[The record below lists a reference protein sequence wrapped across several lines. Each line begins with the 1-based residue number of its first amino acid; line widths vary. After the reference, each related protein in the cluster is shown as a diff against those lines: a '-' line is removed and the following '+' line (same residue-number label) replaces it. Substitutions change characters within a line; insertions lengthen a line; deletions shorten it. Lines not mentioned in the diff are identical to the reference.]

1 MSSPE
6 PPHNQSY
13 QTPKRNSGQRG
24 SSDSRI
30 QDNSQIHEY
39 QSTVSIGSISTNR
52 KKIMRYVGEDAHSR
66 DGNVVSSPDASGN
79 VNDGT
84 VSLTATTPI
93 PSEQQADNVQREV
106 DDVNKQIQ
114 SGISKDRNSFVPSS
128 TTSSPSKSAKRQSSN
143 SGFSSR
149 TKRSESPRVKR
160 PPGSLSTSKKHQSF
174 SGTSS
179 GTFDFNLHGNDNP
192 SNSEENWDFSR
203 NSSPMKVAHEN
214 GSGYD
219 DNHQSYDDAAIG
231 LHQVQRGTDDDHLRS
246 HFFIGEERNV
256 CSNLGFQVV
265 GAAPPAHSPGAFI
278 GQDSF
283 FHNSYGNNSISRQYD
298 DSARRADNADP
309 HHSPEQFSYLDH
321 EGATDRN
328 HPNCTVSAAVASTA
342 EFSPDIRACI
352 RASPLLADRELH
364 QPAVALSPSK
374 ANSVCIGASATPT
387 HKSPHSLNGYHSRH
401 LAFGEENAFFN
412 LNHDQEVTNLSN
424 SNFNHSN
431 TSSDVDSDITSS
443 NSNNQTPAGS
453 KRGLTIKK
461 SRSRSKSPRSTT
473 SPAIAEHSQDICIG
487 DNKVEGNQSG
497 AMRLFLPGEEESQFL
512 GAVLPIKETCNPD
525 SSEVTR
531 TSPRREKSKKDSK
544 KNGSSTSVSPS
555 TASPAAASFTAV
567 HQDLVPPY
575 RDVTIASSR
584 ESFVTNLTT
593 SLPLSQSVTPAER
606 STNDRQMN
614 RDGGLRTTPSTRH
627 NPSTHSKANGEGNRT
642 NCVIS

>member
-1 MSSPE
+1 
-6 PPHNQSY
+6 
-13 QTPKRNSGQRG
+13 
-24 SSDSRI
+24 
-30 QDNSQIHEY
+30 
-39 QSTVSIGSISTNR
+39 
-52 KKIMRYVGEDAHSR
+52 
-66 DGNVVSSPDASGN
+66 
-79 VNDGT
+79 
-84 VSLTATTPI
+84 
-93 PSEQQADNVQREV
+93 
-106 DDVNKQIQ
+106 
-114 SGISKDRNSFVPSS
+114 
-128 TTSSPSKSAKRQSSN
+128 
-143 SGFSSR
+143 
-149 TKRSESPRVKR
+149 
-160 PPGSLSTSKKHQSF
+160 
-174 SGTSS
+174 
-179 GTFDFNLHGNDNP
+179 
-192 SNSEENWDFSR
+192 
-203 NSSPMKVAHEN
+203 MKVAHEN
-214 GSGYD
+214 VSGYD
-219 DNHQSYDDAAIG
+219 DHHQSYDDAAIG

-246 HFFIGEERNV
+246 HFFIGEERNG
-256 CSNLGFQVV
+256 CSNLGFQDV
-265 GAAPPAHSPGAFI
+265 GAAPPAHSPGVFI

-283 FHNSYGNNSISRQYD
+283 FHNSYGNNSISHD

-364 QPAVALSPSK
+364 QPAVALSPSM

-401 LAFGEENAFFN
+401 LAFGEENASFN
-412 LNHDQEVTNLSN
+412 LNYDQEITNLSN
-424 SNFNHSN
+424 SNFNHPN
-431 TSSDVDSDITSS
+431 TSFDVDSDITSS

-487 DNKVEGNQSG
+487 DNEVEGNQSG
-497 AMRLFLPGEEESQFL
+497 AMQLFLPGEEESQFL
-512 GAVLPIKETCNPD
+512 GAVLPIKETCIPN

-555 TASPAAASFTAV
+555 TALPTGAAASPAAASPTAASFTAV
-567 HQDLVPPY
+567 HQDLVTPY

-614 RDGGLRTTPSTRH
+614 RDGGMSTTLSTRR
-627 NPSTHSKANGEGNRT
+627 NPSTHSNANGEGNRT